1 VEKKESEVKSENL
14 DTIHAKNC
22 LHRGMWN
29 GSTIRQNTAYVD
41 ALNNPFTQ

>member
-22 LHRGMWN
+22 LHRGMLN
-29 GSTIRQNTAYVD
+29 GSTIWQNSVYVD
-41 ALNNPFTQ
+41 ALINPFTQ